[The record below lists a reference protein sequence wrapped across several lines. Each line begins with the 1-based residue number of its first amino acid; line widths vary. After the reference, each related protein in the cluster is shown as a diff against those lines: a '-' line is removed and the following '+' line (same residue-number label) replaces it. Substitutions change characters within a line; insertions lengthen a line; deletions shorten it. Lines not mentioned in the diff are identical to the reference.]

1 MSATQEVSIQN
12 IVQSTRIDIAIMPAP
27 FTSMVSDKGSNP
39 ISSIVGLPKDMPN
52 SHRDGKVEKALD
64 IIEDWVGI

>member
-1 MSATQEVSIQN
+1 
-12 IVQSTRIDIAIMPAP
+12 MPAP

-64 IIEDWVGI
+64 IMEDWVGI